1 MKPIT
6 AVEAVAAIEAGTLT
20 SEKLVRDCLDRIAER
35 DDVVKAWV
43 HLDPDQAIAQARA
56 ADAASGGLL
65 CGIPVGVKDI
75 IDTYDMP
82 TGHNSPIFEGKV
94 PFGDAACVALC
105 RTENAVIMGKTVTT
119 EFANRHP
126 GATTNPHN
134 PAHTPGGSSSGSAAA
149 VADGHVPL
157 AFGTQTG
164 GSVIRPA
171 AYCGVVG
178 YKPTF
183 GDFNR
188 VGIKMQCHSVDTLG
202 LMARTLEDIALFR
215 AAVLKMPPV
224 RIDRDIGRPR
234 IGVCRSPVWDQAEPE
249 TKALIEATAT
259 LLSDKGASVV
269 DVYFAPQFTDIIDDH
284 AAITG
289 FESVRNY
296 ADERLRNPDKVS
308 DELMSGPMKRGLAVS
323 FERYV
328 AAQRKATAF
337 KAHVDSLFDKVDL
350 LLTPSAPGEAPKGL
364 AATGDPVF
372 NSIWTLAGTPCVTLP
387 AGTGPNGLPLGVQ
400 LVGLRHH
407 DDRMLSLA
415 AWVAAHLN

>member
-202 LMARTLEDIALFR
+202 LMARTLDDIALFR
-215 AAVLKMPPV
+215 AAVLKLPPV
-224 RIDRDIGRPR
+224 LIDRDIGRPR

-269 DVYFAPQFTDIIDDH
+269 DVSFAPQFTDIIDDH

-337 KAHVDSLFDKVDL
+337 KTHVDSLFDKVDL